1 MSQFFQRLNEGGP
14 FFMYPILF
22 VLILIII
29 LTVKGI
35 INRKGDNSKTISLI
49 SSFGLFIVAWGIL
62 GQTIG
67 LITAFDAIE
76 SAGDVSMGMMA
87 GGLKVSL
94 LTTLFGLFTFI
105 ISRIGIIVLTLI
117 QK

>member
-14 FFMYPILF
+14 FFMYPILL

-35 INRKGDNSKTISLI
+35 INRKGDNSKTIYLI
-49 SSFGLFIVAWGIL
+49 SSFGLFIVAWGVL

-67 LITAFDAIE
+67 LITAFDSIE
-76 SAGDVSMGMMA
+76 TVGYVSLGIMA
-87 GGLKVSL
+87 GGLKISL
-94 LTTLFGLFTFI
+94 ITTVFGIVTFL
-105 ISRIGIIVLTLI
+105 ISRIGIIVLTIL
-117 QK
+117 KK

>member
-29 LTVKGI
+29 FIVKGI

-49 SSFGLFIVAWGIL
+49 SSFGLFIIAWGFL

-67 LITAFDAIE
+67 LITAFDSIE
-76 SAGDVSMGMMA
+76 AVGDISMGVMA
-87 GGLKVSL
+87 GGLKISL
-94 LTTLFGLFTFI
+94 LTTLFGIVTFL
-105 ISRIGIIVLTLI
+105 ISRIGIIVLTIL
-117 QK
+117 KK